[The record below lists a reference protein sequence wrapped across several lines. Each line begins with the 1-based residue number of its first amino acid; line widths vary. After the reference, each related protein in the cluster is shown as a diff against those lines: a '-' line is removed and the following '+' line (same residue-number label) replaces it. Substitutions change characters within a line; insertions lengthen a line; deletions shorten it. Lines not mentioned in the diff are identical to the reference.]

1 MTAAAMEPF
10 GALLVAAVGAAVGI
24 LVRAWQS
31 ERREESWTHMA
42 EDLGLASRSWRRS
55 WFGPSGLSGTTPDGK
70 IVEITEEGSGN
81 ARGTELSVGAPG
93 QIPAWLDL
101 TTENLGTAFSRAF
114 GERDL
119 EVGDPAF
126 DAEVA
131 VHGDAASAVA
141 ALTQEARVAARALI
155 CDGYAVQRGTVHFA
169 CRRGARDAA
178 ELVVAARRAIWLAG
192 LLASSE
198 TIPRRLAAQASG
210 DPLPG
215 VRRRALERLADGFA
229 ELPETA
235 AALAAALGD
244 ADPGVRV
251 FAAARLGAAGE
262 PTLLDLLA
270 DAQVPDGV
278 VVEALAALAGRLPAE
293 RAVALLVESAPGRG
307 AAVLAAAAGSLT
319 TPAGPGAEEAL
330 VGLLGHEER
339 EVRLAVAA
347 ALGRVG
353 TTAAVAPLR
362 AVVAAHPLDLGLRGG
377 ASEAI
382 AAIQARADGAAP
394 GQLSLAG
401 GEAGTLTLADDHGSG
416 RVALAEGGKGRAA
429 PEQE

>member
-1 MTAAAMEPF
+1 
-10 GALLVAAVGAAVGI
+10 LVGV
-24 LVRAWQS
+24 
-31 ERREESWTHMA
+31 
-42 EDLGLASRSWRRS
+42 
-55 WFGPSGLSGTTPDGK
+55 
-70 IVEITEEGSGN
+70 
-81 ARGTELSVGAPG
+81 PG
-93 QIPAWLDL
+93 QIPTWLDL
-101 TTENLGTAFSRAF
+101 TAENLGTAFSRAF

-126 DAEVA
+126 DADVA
-131 VHGDAASAVA
+131 VHGDAEAAVA

-155 CDGYAVQRGTVHFA
+155 RDGYAVHGGTVHFTH
-169 CRRGARDAA
+169 RRGARDAA

-198 TIPRRLAAQASG
+198 TIPQRLVSRAAS
-210 DPLPG
+210 DPLAG

-262 PTLLDLLA
+262 PTLLALVGDSR
-270 DAQVPDGV
+270 VPDGV
-278 VVEALAALAGRLPAE
+278 IVEALAALAGRLPAE

-339 EVRLAVAA
+339 TVRLAVAA

-394 GQLSLAG
+394 GQLALAG

-416 RVALAEGGKGRAA
+416 RVALAEGGKGPAS